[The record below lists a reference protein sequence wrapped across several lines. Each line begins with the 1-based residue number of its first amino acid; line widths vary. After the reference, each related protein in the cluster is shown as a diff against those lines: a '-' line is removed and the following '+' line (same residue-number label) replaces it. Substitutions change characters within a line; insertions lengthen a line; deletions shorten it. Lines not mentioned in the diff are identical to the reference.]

1 MITFKKGFH
10 CSVCTQ
16 KIFKNIHIS
25 ISMMIYNTFLTL
37 RQREC
42 WLLQDG
48 SVNFWQ
54 STYLLSSV
62 DFYCAVHQPILIMC
76 ESASCQ
82 YHNSPMI
89 DFFLLSGNTTTNNA
103 DNGSLQSSS
112 NSKTKMAGSNTVIA
126 TGSGT
131 ISVTASQQLHTVAK
145 ISLNI
150 TNYLDLVYNL
160 H

>member
-1 MITFKKGFH
+1 M
-10 CSVCTQ
+10 
-16 KIFKNIHIS
+16 
-25 ISMMIYNTFLTL
+25 
-37 RQREC
+37 
-42 WLLQDG
+42 
-48 SVNFWQ
+48 
-54 STYLLSSV
+54 YLLSSV
-62 DFYCAVHQPILIMC
+62 DFYCAVYQPILIMC

-82 YHNSPMI
+82 YHNSSMI
-89 DFFLLSGNTTTNNA
+89 DLFLLSGNTTTNNA

>member
-1 MITFKKGFH
+1 MITYFKKSF
-10 CSVCTQ
+10 
-16 KIFKNIHIS
+16 KISLFPLIFLWCY
-25 ISMMIYNTFLTL
+25 MTFELTFLIV
-37 RQREC
+37 RQRQC

-145 ISLNI
+145 ISSNMTLGKI
-150 TNYLDLVYNL
+150 T
-160 H
+160 

>member
-1 MITFKKGFH
+1 MITYFKKSF
-10 CSVCTQ
+10 
-16 KIFKNIHIS
+16 KISLFPLIFLWCY
-25 ISMMIYNTFLTL
+25 MTFELTFLIV
-37 RQREC
+37 RQRQC